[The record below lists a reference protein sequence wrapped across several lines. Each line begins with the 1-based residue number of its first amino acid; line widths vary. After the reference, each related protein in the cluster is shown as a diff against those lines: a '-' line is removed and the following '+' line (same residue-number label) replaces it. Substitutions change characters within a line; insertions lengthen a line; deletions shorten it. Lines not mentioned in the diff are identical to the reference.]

1 MKSEFDMFNLDQAI
15 AQWRNELRAAGM
27 NTPALLDELES
38 HLRDEVERQRMS
50 EGDARHAFE
59 NAVRQI
65 GQPAALKSEFG
76 KLGET
81 GSARS
86 QKFMRVYCVV
96 FPVINSTLGTYALQ
110 RAEMSSGER
119 ALGFLALGLSA
130 LFILGIPFYDR
141 FLPVISNQRR
151 RQSIQLGLVV
161 AWMVLGG
168 GFVNFIL
175 PHLNLTLGQVV
186 VTFLWVLMPGAL
198 LSGIGYGLGVAAR
211 RQTATTAV

>member
-1 MKSEFDMFNLDQAI
+1 MFDLDQAI
-15 AQWRNELRAAGM
+15 ASWRRDMTAAEIKS
-27 NTPALLDELES
+27 PAVLDELES
-38 HLRDEVERQRMS
+38 HLREEIERQRKS

-81 GSARS
+81 GSVRS
-86 QKFMRVYCVV
+86 QKFMRVYCVS
-96 FPVINSTLGTYALQ
+96 FSVIFSALGTYALQ

-130 LFILGIPFYDR
+130 LFILGMPFYDR
-141 FLPVISNQRR
+141 FLPVISHQRR
-151 RQSIQLGLVV
+151 RQSIQLGLVL

-198 LSGIGYGLGVAAR
+198 LSGIGYGLDVAAR
-211 RQTATTAV
+211 RQTATTAA

>member
-1 MKSEFDMFNLDQAI
+1 MFDLDLAI
-15 AQWRNELRAAGM
+15 AEWRGQMTAGGIKS
-27 NTPALLDELES
+27 PAVLDELES
-38 HLRDEVERQRMS
+38 HLRDEVERQRKS
-50 EGDARHAFE
+50 EGDPRHAFE

-81 GSARS
+81 GSVRS

-110 RAEMSSGER
+110 RAAMSSGER

-198 LSGIGYGLGVAAR
+198 LSGIGYGLDVAAR
-211 RQTATTAV
+211 RQCSASMA